1 MRAIA
6 YIFKVLFVVYVLSLI
21 LVSTNA
27 FGQEFKKAIKFSTFY
42 VAANGGTSLSDQEI
56 YSVDGSTLVYDTI
69 FTPYDYSLAM
79 GIRKIQRFGY
89 EDRTTFKDGT
99 ESSFSDAASVG
110 RNPFEYLF
118 QLQYKRQEG
127 IEYFDQHHFIRYVK
141 PKWLSKVEYIKD
153 GFADIEYFES
163 TQRLRLNGNK
173 KLSFNVGA
181 VQRLAEPYGY
191 DPLEEWSFDN
201 NRIHYTC
208 LAIEE
213 GYSIDVYESEY
224 RAPDGAIVATSAE
237 IWNELVMPQVL
248 SDYVEEKRKE
258 LPNQWQ
264 HSLVVG
270 FDFYHYTKNFWLHS
284 WGNLMPY
291 HYDDGGQYSFH
302 NFNDGEQWYDYSGG
316 LIFGLKATKHL
327 GCFIEGKYNKYWNK
341 EWYDFKLGIN
351 YVIF

>member
-1 MRAIA
+1 MDRWI
-6 YIFKVLFVVYVLSLI
+6 IIILLFVCSI
-21 LVSTNA
+21 ANA
-27 FGQEFKKAIKFSTFY
+27 QFKKAIKFSTFY
-42 VAANGGTSLSDQEI
+42 IAANGGTSLSDREI

-69 FTPYDYSLAM
+69 FTPYDYSLSM

-89 EDRTTFKDGT
+89 EDKATFKDGT
-99 ESSFSDAASVG
+99 ESSFSDAANVG

-141 PKWLSKVEYIKD
+141 PNWLAKVEYIKD
-153 GFADIEYFES
+153 GFADIKYFES
-163 TQRLRLNGNK
+163 TQRLRLNASK
-173 KLSFNVGA
+173 KLSFNLGA

-237 IWNELVMPQVL
+237 VWNELVMPQVL
-248 SDYVEEKRKE
+248 ESFVERKRNE

-264 HSLVVG
+264 HSLVLG
-270 FDFYHYTKNFWLHS
+270 FDFYHYTKSFWLHT

-291 HYDDGGQYSFH
+291 HYNDGGQYSYH
-302 NFNDGEQWYDYSGG
+302 MFNDDQQWYDYSGG
-316 LIFGLKATKHL
+316 MILGLKINKHL
-327 GCFIEGKYNKYWNK
+327 GTFVEGKYNKYWNR

>member
-1 MRAIA
+1 MKKISV
-6 YIFKVLFVVYVLSLI
+6 YLFVVFFWLLAS
-21 LVSTNA
+21 NA
-27 FGQEFKKAIKFSTFY
+27 FSQTFKKAIKFSTFY

-69 FTPYDYSLAM
+69 FTPYDYSLSM
-79 GIRKIQRFGY
+79 GIRKIQRFQY
-89 EDRTTFKDGT
+89 EGTSPFKDGT
-99 ESSFSDAASVG
+99 ETSFSDAASVG
-110 RNPFEYLF
+110 RAPFEYLF
-118 QLQYKRQEG
+118 QIQYKRQEG
-127 IEYFDQHHFIRYVK
+127 IEYLDQHHFLRYIK
-141 PKWLSKVEYIKD
+141 PDWLAKVEYIKD

-163 TQRLRLNGNK
+163 TQRLRVKASN
-173 KLSFNVGA
+173 KLSFNIGA
-181 VQRLAEPYGY
+181 AQRLAEPYGY
-191 DPLEEWSFDN
+191 DPLEEWSFNN

-208 LAIEE
+208 LALEE
-213 GYSIDVYESEY
+213 GYSVDVYESEY
-224 RAPDGAIVATSAE
+224 RAPSGAIVATSAE
-237 IWNELVMPQVL
+237 VWNEVVMPQVL
-248 SDYVEEKRKE
+248 SDYVDRKRNE
-258 LPNQWQ
+258 LVNQWQ

-270 FDFYHYTKNFWLHS
+270 FDFYHYKKNFWLHS

-291 HYDDGGQYSFH
+291 HYDDGSRYSFH

>member
-1 MRAIA
+1 MDRWIIIILWFVCSIA
-6 YIFKVLFVVYVLSLI
+6 
-21 LVSTNA
+21 NA
-27 FGQEFKKAIKFSTFY
+27 QFKKAIKFSTFY
-42 VAANGGTSLSDQEI
+42 VAANGGTSLSDREI

-69 FTPYDYSLAM
+69 FTPYDYSLSM

-89 EDRTTFKDGT
+89 EDKATFKDGT
-99 ESSFSDAASVG
+99 ESSFSDAANVG

-141 PKWLSKVEYIKD
+141 PNWLAKVEYIKD
-153 GFADIEYFES
+153 GFADIKYFES
-163 TQRLRLNGNK
+163 TQRLRLNANK
-173 KLSFNVGA
+173 KLSFNLGA

-191 DPLEEWSFDN
+191 DPLEDWSFDN

-224 RAPDGAIVATSAE
+224 RSPDGSIVATSAE
-237 IWNELVMPQVL
+237 VWNELVMPQVL
-248 SDYVEEKRKE
+248 EDFVERKRKE

-264 HSLVVG
+264 HSLVLG
-270 FDFYHYTKNFWLHS
+270 FDFYHYTKIFWLHT
-284 WGNLMPY
+284 WGNVMPY
-291 HYDDGGQYSFH
+291 HYNDGGEYSFH
-302 NFNDGEQWYDYSGG
+302 MFNDDQQWYDYSGG
-316 LIFGLKATKHL
+316 MILGLKINKHL
-327 GCFIEGKYNKYWNK
+327 GTFVEGKYNKYWNR

>member
-1 MRAIA
+1 MDRWI
-6 YIFKVLFVVYVLSLI
+6 IIILLFVCSI
-21 LVSTNA
+21 ANA
-27 FGQEFKKAIKFSTFY
+27 QFKKAIKFSTFY
-42 VAANGGTSLSDQEI
+42 VAANGGTSLSDREI
-56 YSVDGSTLVYDTI
+56 YSVDGSTFVYDTI
-69 FTPYDYSLAM
+69 FTPYDYSLSM

-89 EDRTTFKDGT
+89 EDKATFKDGT
-99 ESSFSDAASVG
+99 ESSFSDAANVG

-141 PKWLSKVEYIKD
+141 PNWLAKVEYIKD
-153 GFADIEYFES
+153 GFADIKYFES
-163 TQRLRLNGNK
+163 TQRLRLNANK
-173 KLSFNVGA
+173 KLSFNFGA

-224 RAPDGAIVATSAE
+224 RTPDGSIVATSAE
-237 IWNELVMPQVL
+237 VWNELVMPQVL
-248 SDYVEEKRKE
+248 EDFVERKRKE

-264 HSLVVG
+264 HSLVLG
-270 FDFYHYTKNFWLHS
+270 FDFYHYTKSFWLHT
-284 WGNLMPY
+284 WGNVMPY
-291 HYDDGGQYSFH
+291 HHNDGGEYSFH
-302 NFNDGEQWYDYSGG
+302 MFNDDQQWYDYSGG
-316 LIFGLKATKHL
+316 IILGLKINKHL
-327 GCFIEGKYNKYWNK
+327 GTFVEGKYNKYWNR